1 MSLAAPRLSKVTFSD
16 VEASNKLVDQAR
28 SAAEMGFVL
37 PCGVVNLNTCS
48 VFCYADAVFENAE
61 GEKSQCGI
69 VVAPTHHLEL
79 VRTWTS

>member
-16 VEASNKLVDQAR
+16 VEAFNKLVDQAR

-48 VFCYADAVFENAE
+48 VFCYADAVSKMLKGRNLSAVLL
-61 GEKSQCGI
+61 SVPLI
-69 VVAPTHHLEL
+69 TLN
-79 VRTWTS
+79 S